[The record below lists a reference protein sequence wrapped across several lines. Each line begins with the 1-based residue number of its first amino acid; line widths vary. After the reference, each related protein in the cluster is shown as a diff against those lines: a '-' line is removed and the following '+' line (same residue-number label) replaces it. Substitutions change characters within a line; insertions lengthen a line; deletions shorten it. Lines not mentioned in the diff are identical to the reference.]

1 MGERIPQSYLLIQGY
16 CRQLKLLKES
26 AGELPICTVEKLN
39 HEVKN
44 LPLVKRALEMLSLWG
59 ECVCTSASLRNL
71 PEL

>member
-1 MGERIPQSYLLIQGY
+1 M
-16 CRQLKLLKES
+16 LKES

-59 ECVCTSASLRNL
+59 ECVYFSQ
-71 PEL
+71 PEELAGTVILHP